1 MDAICRN
8 FWNLKLSEYQ
18 SLMHFARP
26 KCETYMKKVFNQK
39 RNCINASGAIQVELT
54 FEAQRLFNEI
64 VLNEFIHNN
73 LLMSIDLSK
82 NKLCD
87 EDAKNIANGMAVSTS
102 LTNIDLS
109 DNFIEPKGA
118 VHIAEG
124 ISECTSLTKVRVS
137 VSNNPL
143 DALIFKF

>member
-1 MDAICRN
+1 
-8 FWNLKLSEYQ
+8 
-18 SLMHFARP
+18 
-26 KCETYMKKVFNQK
+26 MKKVFNQK

-54 FEAQRLFNEI
+54 FEEQRLFNEI